1 MTGVELLLLLG
12 LLAVTLFWLDTLR
25 ARETALLAAQR
36 ACQAQGL
43 QLLDGSVVQA
53 HLSLQRDDEG
63 RLRLRRVYRFEY
75 SDTGN
80 ERLLGSV
87 VLLGRKLLLL
97 ELGHHHSTLTVI
109 EGGRSQRDAQP
120 PL

>member
-1 MTGVELLLLLG
+1 MSGLELLLLLG
-12 LLAVTLFWLDTLR
+12 LLGVTLFWVDTLR
-25 ARETALLAAQR
+25 VREAALLAAQR

-43 QLLDGSVVQA
+43 QLLDGSVAQS

-80 ERLLGSV
+80 DRLQGSV
-87 VLLGRKLLLL
+87 VLLGRMLLML
-97 ELGHHHSTLTVI
+97 ELGRHHGTLTVI
-109 EGGRSQRDAQP
+109 EGGRQHRDPQP
-120 PL
+120 PV